1 MQPAPRREAFFS
13 ALTNSYPPLEAR
25 RAKTLPRKPAVRG
38 CCTPWCLPGGRD
50 RLVTLCVARPAGS
63 QALATSNSVGHGR
76 PGIAGH
82 SRRGHR
88 RARNALPQLRRPATI
103 PALRVS
109 SNGRPPPITRS
120 PISFNSSGPPPPTHT
135 HTPLA
140 THCAV
145 HVAWPVFIPRL
156 HPVLPSS
163 RTRISPA
170 SDSDPTRLMWQ
181 GGVHGT
187 QAMESWWEGGPRR
200 RLR

>member
-120 PISFNSSGPPPPTHT
+120 PISFNSRGPPPPPHT
-135 HTPLA
+135 HTPHSLPTALCMSRGRSSFLA
-140 THCAV
+140 CTQ
-145 HVAWPVFIPRL
+145 
-156 HPVLPSS
+156 SS
-163 RTRISPA
+163 RPPA
-170 SDSDPTRLMWQ
+170 LEYLLPVT
-181 GGVHGT
+181 
-187 QAMESWWEGGPRR
+187 PIRR
-200 RLR
+200 G